1 MPPRLSGGA
10 APSRFAA
17 LLLMVAVSTSGIARA
32 AAYPERPVRLII
44 AQSPGGNADVIG
56 RALAEGL
63 SLALGQQV
71 VVDNRGGASGI
82 VATELVVRALPD
94 GYTLLLVPS
103 SFGVNPAVYPKL
115 PYDELKDLAPIMLV
129 ASAPNIL
136 VVGPALPIKSVDE
149 LVRTAKAKPGQL
161 TYGSSGNAG
170 STHLAAEL
178 LKLMAG
184 VDMVHVPYKGAS
196 AALIDLI
203 SGRISLMFA
212 SLPSAI
218 THVRSGRLRAVAVT
232 SAKRVSAVPD
242 LPTVAESGY
251 PGFETSAWQGLLAP
265 AGTPSNVI
273 DRLHGA
279 ALQAIARPLMRERLA
294 ADGAEAVGS
303 TPQALS
309 AFVKSEIA
317 KWSKVVRAAGIRAE

>member
-1 MPPRLSGGA
+1 MA
-10 APSRFAA
+10 ARFSRSAAA
-17 LLLMVAVSTSGIARA
+17 LRCA
-32 AAYPERPVRLII
+32 AALTIAAISAAGNAHAAGYPERPVRLII
-44 AQSPGGNADVIG
+44 AQAPGGNADVIG

-63 SLALGQQV
+63 GLALGQQV

-103 SFGVNPAVYPKL
+103 SFGVNPVVYPQL
-115 PYDELKDLAPIMLV
+115 PYDELRDLAPITLV

-136 VVGPALPIKSVDE
+136 VIGPALSIKSVEE
-149 LVRTAKAKPGQL
+149 LVRIAKSKPGQL

-170 STHLAAEL
+170 STHLAGEL

-184 VDMVHVPYKGAS
+184 IDMVHIPYKGAS

-232 SAKRVSAVPD
+232 GAKRSAAVPD
-242 LPTVAESGY
+242 LPTVAESGF

-265 AGTPSNVI
+265 ARTPRNVI
-273 DRLHGA
+273 DRLHAA
-279 ALQAIARPLMRERLA
+279 ALSALERPIMRERLA
-294 ADGAEAVGS
+294 ADGAEGVGS
-303 TPQALS
+303 TPQALT
-309 AFVKSEIA
+309 AFVRAEIA